1 MTPSRKGWHY
11 LAVKNISALLRGITL
26 NHVGDFDCL
35 SCFHWP
41 RTKNKLVYHK
51 NIQKNVFGGTLMT
64 SEETKILE
72 LNKNK

>member
-11 LAVKNISALLRGITL
+11 LAVKNISASLRRITL
-26 NHVGDFDCL
+26 KHVGDFDCL
-35 SCFHWP
+35 SCFHYP
-41 RTKNKLVYHK
+41 RTKNKLVYHE
-51 NIQKNVFGGTLMT
+51 NIQKYVSGGALMP